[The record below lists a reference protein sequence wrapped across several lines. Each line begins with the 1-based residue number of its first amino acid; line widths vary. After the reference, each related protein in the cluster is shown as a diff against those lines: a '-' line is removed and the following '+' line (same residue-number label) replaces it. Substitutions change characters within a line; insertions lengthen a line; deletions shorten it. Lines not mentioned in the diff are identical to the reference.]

1 MKYFGTHPMEKDP
14 GVTQQPL
21 TQISQNVTL
30 ACQDVQISNMSKYT
44 RLSYS
49 NQGDKKNANNS
60 SGIQTFVFYLG
71 WVLSQLLVEYLSCV
85 VICCCIDCTIRACR
99 AWFRV
104 RRGEGYWLIEHIRL
118 VGIQGILPQEIL
130 KFKPSEMTGSASC
143 GDGGVKPPLPASPAA
158 QSLII
163 MPMLVSF
170 DLSQCKQNMYESI
183 FYPHALAKSLIDVD
197 VRDCLSFIVVTIMM
211 PLLCRRGKLS

>member
-1 MKYFGTHPMEKDP
+1 MTNAELYRDIPPISLTLKECRLRFSGQICRYKNEVFWNPPHGERSRGHPATTYIDQLDCDTGLPRCTKCQTWASTLDWVIVIKGT
-14 GVTQQPL
+14 
-21 TQISQNVTL
+21 
-30 ACQDVQISNMSKYT
+30 
-44 RLSYS
+44 
-49 NQGDKKNANNS
+49 KKNANNS

-143 GDGGVKPPLPASPAA
+143 GDGGVKPPLPAPPAA

-163 MPMLVSF
+163 MPMLVSP
-170 DLSQCKQNMYESI
+170 DLS
-183 FYPHALAKSLIDVD
+183 
-197 VRDCLSFIVVTIMM
+197 
-211 PLLCRRGKLS
+211 